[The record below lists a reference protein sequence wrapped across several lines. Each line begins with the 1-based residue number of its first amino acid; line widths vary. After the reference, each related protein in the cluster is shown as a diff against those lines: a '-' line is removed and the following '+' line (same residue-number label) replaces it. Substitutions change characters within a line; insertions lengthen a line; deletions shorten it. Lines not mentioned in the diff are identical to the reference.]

1 MTDAIFPCIVNEKNL
16 DRNINHFSL
25 LHFLQSNI
33 YFILSNM
40 NLNQELPCKLY
51 FINHYLKAPQITPI
65 FDQKQ
70 NCFDFDIY

>member
-16 DRNINHFSL
+16 DRNINNFSL
-25 LHFLQSNI
+25 LHFLQSSI
-33 YFILSNM
+33 YFILSKM